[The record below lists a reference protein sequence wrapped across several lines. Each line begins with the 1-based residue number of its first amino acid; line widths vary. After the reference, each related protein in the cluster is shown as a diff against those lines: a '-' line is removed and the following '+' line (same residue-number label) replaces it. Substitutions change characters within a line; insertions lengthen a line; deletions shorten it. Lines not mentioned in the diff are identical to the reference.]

1 MPPLRVCSFNVRHAA
16 LDDDDR
22 WERYRR
28 EAVAGVVRV
37 YRPDVV
43 ALQEAGPDQL
53 AGIAELTPGYEWAGA
68 GERTGEYNPVGHRPE
83 RVALEEQDVFWL
95 AETPDEPVAGWD
107 AAFPRVTTVARLRDR
122 TTDARFALFD
132 THLDNRGERAARE
145 SARLLRA
152 RVAAEGRPAVLAG
165 DLNCT
170 PEGEAYRLLTAPDA
184 PRRLHDARAVAAH
197 GHHGPDAT
205 FTGYGPIGAGRR
217 LDYLF
222 VTDEFDVCQHAVGA
236 DVDRE
241 GRPPSDHQPVLA
253 DLEL

>member
-22 WERYRR
+22 WETYRR

-53 AGIAELTPGYEWAGA
+53 ADVAELTPEYEWVGA
-68 GERTGEYNPVGHRPE
+68 GERTGEYNPLGYRPE

-107 AAFPRVTTVARLRDR
+107 AAFPRVTTVGRFRDR
-122 TTDARFALFD
+122 EAGAAFTVFD
-132 THLDNRGERAARE
+132 THLDNQGERAAAE
-145 SARLLRA
+145 SARLLGA
-152 RVAAEGRPAVLAG
+152 RIAAEDRPAILAG

-170 PEGEAYRLLTAPDA
+170 PDGEAYHLLTAPDA
-184 PRRLHDARAVAAH
+184 PRRLRDARTVATH
-197 GHHGPDAT
+197 GHHGPDVT
-205 FTGYGPIGAGRR
+205 FTGYGSIESGRR

-222 VTDEFDVCQHAVGA
+222 VTDEFDVRQHAVGA
-236 DVDRE
+236 DVDGA
-241 GRPPSDHQPVLA
+241 GRAPSDHLPVLA
-253 DLEL
+253 DLAL